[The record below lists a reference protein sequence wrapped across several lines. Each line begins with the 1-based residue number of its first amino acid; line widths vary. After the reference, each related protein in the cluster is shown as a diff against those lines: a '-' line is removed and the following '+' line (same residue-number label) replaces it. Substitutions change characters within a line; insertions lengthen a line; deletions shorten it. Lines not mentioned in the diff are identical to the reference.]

1 MADDIKDTTK
11 VDVTNKTGDD
21 KGESSSID
29 KGEFEK
35 AQAGSKALSSLLE
48 DHGYDSKEDL
58 IAALSDNKDL
68 RDKVGD
74 AKIDDLMA
82 KAKTL
87 DSYEQYW
94 ASQDTKAKREDETPD
109 ERVDRLEKRL
119 DASETAK
126 RQEALKQS
134 QLEENQKALDSFGT
148 EIKDALAKGEATP
161 EEYRAFMSEFLGV
174 NNPANEV
181 DITNQADVRNMAKG
195 GVQKVQDFEQAVI
208 KRYRDGKIKVPEI
221 TPVEPIDVD
230 SIKEKQPKNLAE
242 ARQIATEVLQKQ
254 FSGRT

>member
-1 MADDIKDTTK
+1 MAEEIKDTTK
-11 VDVTNKTGDD
+11 VDVTDKTGDD
-21 KGESSSID
+21 KGASSSID
-29 KGEFEK
+29 PGEFEK
-35 AQAGSKALSSLLE
+35 AQAGSKALTSLLE

-58 IAALSDNKDL
+58 ITALSDNKDL

-119 DASETAK
+119 DASEAAK

-134 QLEENQKALDSFGT
+134 QLDENQKALDSFGT
-148 EIKDALAKGEATP
+148 EIKDALAKGDATP

-181 DITNQADVRNMAKG
+181 DITNQADVRKMTKA
-195 GVQKVQDFEQAVI
+195 GVKKVQDFEQAVI
-208 KRYRDGKIKVPEI
+208 KRYRDGKIKVPDI
-221 TPVEPIDVD
+221 TPVEPADVNE
-230 SIKEKQPKNLAE
+230 IKAKQPQNLAE
-242 ARQIATEVLQKQ
+242 ARKIATEVLQKQ